1 MIDNVPIDADQR
13 CKNCG
18 DMLSECQGQ
27 CPSDDVCC
35 CGDSMK
41 NHQNPFDA
49 GHMPVSALAYYLS
62 GKERPAPL
70 PKEEVKK

>member
-1 MIDNVPIDADQR
+1 MDDNVPIDQDQFFP
-13 CKNCG
+13 NCG
-18 DMLSECQGQ
+18 DMLSECQGN

-41 NHQNPFDA
+41 GHPDPMNC

-62 GKERPAPL
+62 SKETP
-70 PKEEVKK
+70 